1 MPKYRFEEIAF
12 NSTAKK
18 KPVEEDKS
26 HYIGLEHL
34 DSGSFTVKRFG
45 SEVAPIGEK
54 LLMKKGDV
62 LFGKRRAYQK
72 KVALAP
78 FDGIFSAHGMVLR
91 PKEDVVDKDFF
102 PLFIGSDYFLD
113 VAVEISVGSLSP
125 TVNWRDLKDI
135 EFELPE
141 LSEQRKLAKVLWSI
155 IDTLEAYNNLLSKI
169 DDLVKSQFIEMFG
182 DPAHNSK
189 GLQYQLLGDVCLIE
203 RGGSPRPISNYI
215 TTSSDG
221 INWIKIGDAD
231 DTRYINKTSEKIIP
245 DGIKKSR
252 YVQKG
257 DLILSNSMSFGHPYI
272 LNIDGC
278 IHDGWL
284 VLHFDKKIFN
294 SIYLQMYLS
303 LPQIY
308 DIFSAMAGGGV
319 VSNLNS
325 ELVRRLPVIIPTI
338 EQQEIFESFILQID
352 KSKFELKKTIESLE
366 ALYKSIIAEYL
377 G

>member
-182 DPAHNSK
+182 TLEKVPLKYLTTIVMGQSPSSESYNEVGIGVPFYQGSGEFTDKYVGDGMFCTAPTRMVDAGDILMSVRAPVGTVNLTRKKCCIGRGLAAIRSK
-189 GLQYQLLGDVCLIE
+189 
-203 RGGSPRPISNYI
+203 ISQDYNEYFLYAFRAM
-215 TTSSDG
+215 
-221 INWIKIGDAD
+221 AD
-231 DTRYINKTSEKIIP
+231 DICN
-245 DGIKKSR
+245 
-252 YVQKG
+252 
-257 DLILSNSMSFGHPYI
+257 MGH
-272 LNIDGC
+272 GST
-278 IHDGWL
+278 
-284 VLHFDKKIFN
+284 VLAITKDELHN
-294 SIYLQMYLS
+294 LMMPNAS
-303 LPQIY
+303 L
-308 DIFSAMAGGGV
+308 
-319 VSNLNS
+319 
-325 ELVRRLPVIIPTI
+325 
-338 EQQEIFESFILQID
+338 EQQEIFVKFAQQSD
-352 KSKFELKKTIESLE
+352 KSKFEVLKSYSNLNLSRCLE
-366 ALYKSIIAEYL
+366 QSTH
-377 G
+377 